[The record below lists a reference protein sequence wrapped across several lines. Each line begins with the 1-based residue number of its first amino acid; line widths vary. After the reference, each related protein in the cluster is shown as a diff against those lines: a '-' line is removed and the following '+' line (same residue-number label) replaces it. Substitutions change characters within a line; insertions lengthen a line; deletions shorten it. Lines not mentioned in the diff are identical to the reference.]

1 MSIYQGGNKL
11 NEDDFR
17 SHVYSLCQLDN
28 VGVLLG
34 AGASVGC
41 GGKTMKDVW
50 ESFKQNYPELLGAC
64 LLYTSPS
71 PRDTR

>member
-1 MSIYQGGNKL
+1 MLIYQGGKEVG
-11 NEDDFR
+11 EDDFR

-41 GGKTMKDVW
+41 GGKTMKEVW
-50 ESFKQNYPELLGAC
+50 QSFKQDHPDLLS
-64 LLYTSPS
+64 LLIERYLLVSK
-71 PRDTR
+71 